1 MKGIIVHGRSDC
13 RPIFINISTIKA
25 VEKVDNGLGLAY
37 VEIYLGGVI
46 FTVTEDFDT
55 IMQKIKE
62 AESGGEE

>member
-25 VEKVDNGLGLAY
+25 VEKNNNGLEY
-37 VEIYLGGVI
+37 VEIYLGGLT
-46 FTVTEDFDT
+46 FTVAEDFDT

-62 AESGGEE
+62 AESEEE